1 MKQPLKGTAVRIHT
15 VIADIFGNLFNCRG
29 SVRQQNTAFF
39 NAAFFKV
46 FRKTDTGVLLKNTR
60 KIAFGNL
67 KMLCRAGKI

>member
-39 NAAFFKV
+39 NTAFFKV
-46 FRKTDTGVLLKNTR
+46 FREALEHYN
-60 KIAFGNL
+60 IAIPVVYND
-67 KMLCRAGKI
+67 

>member
-29 SVRQQNTAFF
+29 SVRQQNTAIF

-46 FRKTDTGVLLKNTR
+46 FREALEHYN
-60 KIAFGNL
+60 IAIPVVYND
-67 KMLCRAGKI
+67 

>member
-46 FRKTDTGVLLKNTR
+46 FREALEHYN
-60 KIAFGNL
+60 IAIPVVYND
-67 KMLCRAGKI
+67 